1 MKIHDF
7 EVFCAVAEEKSFVN
21 AARRLYVSQSAVTQ
35 LIRKIET
42 ELGFPLLIRN
52 KHFVKIT
59 AQGEIFYRAAKD
71 ILLRYRQA
79 LNDCARE
86 PGPEQT
92 LRIFYVGPGGAPY
105 LAGALKEFRS
115 LYPDCN
121 IVTRR
126 LKPDQVSGAL
136 EREETNLVFTPYDL
150 IDDSS
155 RLFFYPLYQDRNYCV
170 TEAGNPLTQ
179 KTQILLEELAGK
191 HILLLSKAFRPSHM
205 QAVLKALG
213 REEMRCTLE
222 ETLNL
227 DSALIQLLSHSDAAV
242 IVPGFC
248 IPEHPRLRAAV
259 LEDGEQVRMG
269 LAYREALTGM
279 EETFARLARDHAL
292 RAAGSAGAAD

>member
-1 MKIHDF
+1 MKIHDL

-21 AARRLYVSQSAVTQ
+21 AAHRLYVSQSAVTQ

-59 AQGEIFYRAAKD
+59 AQGEIFYYAAKD
-71 ILLRYRQA
+71 ILQRYRQA

-86 PGPEQT
+86 PESEQT
-92 LRIFYVGPGGAPY
+92 LRIFYVGPGGVPY
-105 LAGALKEFRS
+105 LADVLKHFHS

-121 IVTRR
+121 IETRR
-126 LKPDQVSGAL
+126 LKPDQVGGAL
-136 EREETNLVFTPYDL
+136 ERGETNLVFTPYDL

-155 RLFFYPLYQDRNYCV
+155 HLFFYPLYQDRHYCV
-170 TEAGNPLTQ
+170 SEAGNPLTE
-179 KTQILLEELAGK
+179 KTQVQFEELVGK

-205 QAVLKALG
+205 QSALKVLSRK
-213 REEMRCTLE
+213 EMCCNLE
-222 ETLNL
+222 ETLNI
-227 DSALIQLLSHSDAAV
+227 DSALIQILSHSDAMI

-248 IPEHPRLRAAV
+248 IPEHPRLRAAP

-269 LAYREALTGM
+269 LAYREAMTRT
-279 EETFARLARDHAL
+279 EEAFALLARDHAA
-292 RAAGSAGAAD
+292 REARSNRPED

>member
-1 MKIHDF
+1 MKNHDL
-7 EVFCAVAEEKSFVN
+7 EVFCAVAEEKSFIN
-21 AARRLYVSQSAVTQ
+21 AARRLYISQSAVTQ
-35 LIRKIET
+35 IIRKIET

-59 AQGEIFYRAAKD
+59 PQGEIFYRAAKD

-86 PGPEQT
+86 SGEERI
-92 LRIFYVGPGGAPY
+92 LRLFYVGPSGAPY
-105 LAGALKEFRS
+105 LTGMLRSFHS
-115 LYPDCN
+115 LYPDCE
-121 IVTRR
+121 IVTKR
-126 LKPDQVSGAL
+126 LKPDQVCGAL

-179 KTQILLEELAGK
+179 KTQISLEELAGK
-191 HILLLSKAFRPSHM
+191 HILLLSKAFRPSRM
-205 QAVLKALG
+205 QTVLKTLG

-227 DSALIQLLSHSDAAV
+227 DSALIQLLSHSDATV

-279 EETFARLARDHAL
+279 EEAFALLARDHVSN
-292 RAAGSAGAAD
+292 RTAD

>member
-1 MKIHDF
+1 MKIHDL

-21 AARRLYVSQSAVTQ
+21 AARRLYISQSAVTQ

-42 ELGFPLLIRN
+42 ELGFPLLARN
-52 KHFVKIT
+52 KHSVKIT
-59 AQGEIFYRAAKD
+59 AQGEIFYRAATE
-71 ILLRYRQA
+71 ILQRYRQA

-86 PGPEQT
+86 PGPEQM

-105 LAGALKEFRS
+105 LAGVLKHFHS

-126 LKPDQVSGAL
+126 LKPDQVGGAL

-170 TEAGNPLTQ
+170 TEASNPLTQ
-179 KTQILLEELAGK
+179 SPQIHLEELAGQ

-205 QAVLKALG
+205 QAVLKVLN
-213 REEMRCTLE
+213 REEMHCNLE
-222 ETLNL
+222 ETYNL
-227 DSALIQLLSHSDAAV
+227 DSALIQLLSHGDAVV

-279 EETFARLARDHAL
+279 EEAFALLARDHASG
-292 RAAGSAGAAD
+292 RTAD

>member
-1 MKIHDF
+1 MKIHDL
-7 EVFCAVAEEKSFVN
+7 EVFCTVAEEKSFIN

-42 ELGFPLLIRN
+42 ELGFPLLVRN
-52 KHFVKIT
+52 KHIVKIT

-92 LRIFYVGPGGAPY
+92 LRVFYVGPGGAPF
-105 LAGALKEFRS
+105 LTGVLKHFRT
-115 LYPDCN
+115 LYPECS
-121 IVTRR
+121 IAVRR
-126 LKPDQVSGAL
+126 LRPDQVSDAL
-136 EREETNLVFTPYDL
+136 EQEETNLVFTPYDL

-155 RLFFYPLYQDRNYCV
+155 HLFFYPLYQDRNYCV

-179 KTQILLEELAGK
+179 KTQIHLEELAGK

-213 REEMRCTLE
+213 REEMHCTLE

-227 DSALIQLLSHSDAAV
+227 DSALIQLLSHSDTLV

-248 IPEHPRLRAAV
+248 VPEHPRLCTAP
-259 LEDGEQVRMG
+259 LEDGERIRMG
-269 LAYREALTGM
+269 LAYRQALTGM
-279 EETFARLARDHAL
+279 EEAFALLARDHAVPE
-292 RAAGSAGAAD
+292 AGSAGTAD

>member
-1 MKIHDF
+1 MKIHDL

-86 PGPEQT
+86 SGPEQS
-92 LRIFYVGPGGAPY
+92 LSVYYVGPGGAPY
-105 LAGALKEFRS
+105 LAGVLKEFRNQ
-115 LYPDCN
+115 YPNCS

-126 LKPDQVSGAL
+126 LKPDQVGSAL

-170 TEAGNPLTQ
+170 AEVGNPLTQ
-179 KTQILLEELAGK
+179 NTQVRLEELAGK
-191 HILLLSKAFRPSHM
+191 HILLLSKAFRPSQM
-205 QAVLKALG
+205 QTVLKTLG
-213 REEMRCTLE
+213 REEMHCTLE

-227 DSALIQLLSHSDAAV
+227 DSALIQILSHSGAAV

-269 LAYREALTGM
+269 LAYRQAMTGM
-279 EETFARLARDHAL
+279 EEAFALLARDHAL
-292 RAAGSAGAAD
+292 REAGGAGTAD